1 MEPELKPDVLVVGA
15 GAWGTAL
22 ANVLARGGCC
32 IYLWDKAEDVIAEM
46 NLRRHHPNYCVDIP
60 LEENVHP
67 TLNIEDLKVHL
78 VVLVPPFQSLRNAAK
93 MLVEKK
99 VDFMGV
105 VSASKGIEKGSL
117 LLAHEIIS
125 SFFPD
130 KPFAQVSG
138 PSFAQEVLQGSPTAI
153 TVGTK
158 SAALAS
164 FLIRHLHA
172 KFFRL
177 YSTQDVIGVE
187 VGGAL
192 KNVIA
197 IAAGISD
204 GLELGSSARSALIV
218 RGMSEISKFGQ
229 ARGAEKNTFMGLSG
243 FGDLVLTCSDDLSR
257 NRRFGIEIG
266 AMEGSIDSILLEEHL
281 VEGFHT
287 AMALAESGEINFDN
301 FPLIFEVISVLKNHR
316 RPRESLERLLG
327 RDPKCEDF

>member
-1 MEPELKPDVLVVGA
+1 MELERKPGVLVVGA

-22 ANVLARGGCC
+22 ANVLSRGGCC
-32 IYLWDKAEDVIAEM
+32 TYIWDKAEDVISEM
-46 NLRRHHPNYCVDIP
+46 SLQRHHPNYCVDIP

-67 TLNIEDLKVHL
+67 TLNIEELKVDL
-78 VVLVPPFQSLRNAAK
+78 VVLVTPFQNIRNAAE
-93 MLVEKK
+93 MLVEKR
-99 VDFMGV
+99 VDFMSI

-130 KPFAQVSG
+130 KSFAQVSG
-138 PSFAQEVLQGSPTAI
+138 PSFAKEVLHGSPTAI

-158 SAALAS
+158 STELAS
-164 FLIRHLHA
+164 FLIKYLHA

-187 VGGAL
+187 IGGAL

-197 IAAGISD
+197 LAAGISD
-204 GLELGSSARSALIV
+204 GLGLGSSARSALMV
-218 RGMSEISKFGQ
+218 RGMSEISRFGQ

-266 AMEGSIDSILLEEHL
+266 SMKGPIDSILIEGHL

-287 AMALAESGEINFDN
+287 AMALAESGLINFDE
-301 FPLIFEVISVLKNHR
+301 FPLIFEVISVLKGRR
-316 RPRESLERLLG
+316 RPRESLERLLA
-327 RDPKCEDF
+327 REPKSEVF

>member
-22 ANVLARGGCC
+22 ANVLSRGGCC
-32 IYLWDKAEDVIAEM
+32 IYLWDKAEDVISEM

-67 TLNIEDLKVHL
+67 TLNIEDLKVNL
-78 VVLVPPFQSLRNAAK
+78 VVLVPPFQGLRNAAK

-158 SAALAS
+158 STDLAS
-164 FLIRHLHA
+164 FLIRYLHS

-177 YSTQDVIGVE
+177 YSTEDVVGVE
-187 VGGAL
+187 IGGAL

-204 GLELGSSARSALIV
+204 GLELGSGARTALIV
-218 RGMSEISKFGQ
+218 RGMSEISRFGQ
-229 ARGAEKNTFMGLSG
+229 AQGAEKNTFMGLSG

-257 NRRFGIEIG
+257 NRRFGIQIG
-266 AMEGSIDSILLEEHL
+266 AMKGPIDSIFTKEHL

-287 AMALAESGEINFDN
+287 AMALAESGMINFDN
-301 FPLIFEVISVLKNHR
+301 YPLIYEVISVLKNRR
-316 RPRESLERLLG
+316 RPRESLERLLA
-327 RDPKCEDF
+327 REPKSEEF

>member
-1 MEPELKPDVLVVGA
+1 MEPELKPNVLVVGA

-22 ANVLARGGCC
+22 ANVLSRGGCYT
-32 IYLWDKAEDVIAEM
+32 YLWDKAEDVISEM
-46 NLRRHHPNYCVDIP
+46 RLVRHHPNCCVDIP
-60 LEENVHP
+60 LEKNVHP
-67 TLNIEDLKVHL
+67 ILDIEDLNVKL
-78 VVLVPPFQSLRNAAK
+78 VVLVPPFQNLRNAAE
-93 MLVEKK
+93 MLIEKRVE
-99 VDFMGV
+99 FMGV

-138 PSFAQEVLQGSPTAI
+138 PSFAQEVLRGSPTAI
-153 TVGTK
+153 TVGTR
-158 SAALAS
+158 STDLTS

-218 RGMSEISKFGQ
+218 RGMSEISRFGQ

-243 FGDLVLTCSDDLSR
+243 FGDLVLTCSDNLSR
-257 NRRFGIEIG
+257 NRRFGTEIG
-266 AMEGSIDSILLEEHL
+266 AMKGPIDSILLKDHL

-287 AMALAESGEINFDN
+287 AMALAESGVINFDN
-301 FPLIFEVISVLKNHR
+301 YPLIYEVISILKNRR
-316 RPRESLERLLG
+316 RPRESLERLLD
-327 RDPKCEDF
+327 REPKSEDF